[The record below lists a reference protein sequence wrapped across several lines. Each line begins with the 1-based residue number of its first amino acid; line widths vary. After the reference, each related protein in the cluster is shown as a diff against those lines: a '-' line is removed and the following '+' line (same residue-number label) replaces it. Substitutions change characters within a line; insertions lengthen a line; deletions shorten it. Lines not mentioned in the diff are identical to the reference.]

1 MRKIIIILLLLLPL
15 FGWAQQLNP
24 KPSISASG
32 QVNTLNIFNGGTQA
46 NIYLRVPLKYNCWAQ
61 YDSTGMIWLDSATKV
76 LYYHNGTNRIAITG
90 GGGSGTV
97 TSIVTGFGLTGGN
110 ITTSGTINVNP
121 SVIATKSALDSV
133 AALITSGIDSA
144 TLADSTSAVKSWVL
158 AQGYLDG
165 GDTIN
170 LSNKINQKQ
179 SYPDTL
185 TYDATRYWVSTQI
198 PSLAGYV
205 PYDGATGNVNLGEY
219 YLRSGAFVFD
229 TTPTGT
235 PFDAYMY
242 WDNVNKTPQVQ
253 LNGEVTLQI
262 GQETHVRARN
272 NTGITIPNGAAVY
285 INGAQ
290 GSNPTIAL
298 ADADSVSTAQVIG
311 VATESIINNETGY
324 VTISGVVNGVNTSG
338 WNSGDKLYLS
348 TNNGQLTNIAPSA
361 PHISVLVGTALNSTN
376 NGRIFVSPA
385 QPIATDTLMNNGSNV
400 PPTQYSVRS
409 YVNSR
414 GFGTGTIRALTGDV
428 TASGTGTVT
437 ATLTTV
443 NSSPGT
449 YTYATVTVDNKG
461 RTTFASSGTAPVTSV
476 SGTAG
481 RISSSGGTTPVVD
494 LVTVNA
500 TPATYG
506 SATAIPVVTV
516 DAYGRATTITT
527 TNPSVTTTNTATLTN
542 KRIAYRTGGAASYTT
557 SVTIP
562 ADSVD
567 MFIITAQA
575 GALLFNA
582 PSGTPTEGQMLLI
595 RIKDNGTARA
605 LTWNAIWRSGTTVT
619 LPTTTTLSRTLYME
633 FLYNS
638 TDARWD
644 IVGVANGY

>member
-1 MRKIIIILLLLLPL
+1 MRNIIIILLLLLPL
-15 FGWAQQLNP
+15 FLWGQSLNP

-97 TSIVTGFGLTGGN
+97 TSIVAGFGLTGGN

-133 AALITSGIDSA
+133 AALITSGVDSA

-165 GDTIN
+165 GDTIG
-170 LSNKINQKQ
+170 LSNRINQKQ
-179 SYPDTL
+179 SYSDTNS
-185 TYDATRYWVSTQI
+185 YDATRYWVSTHI

-400 PPTQYSVRS
+400 PPTQYAVRS
-409 YVNSR
+409 YVRTRGYLVGVDTVSLSNRINLKLNS
-414 GFGTGTIRALTGDV
+414 AD
-428 TASGTGTVT
+428 TAS
-437 ATLTTV
+437 LSNRINLKL
-443 NSSPGT
+443 NSSDT
-449 YTYATVTVDNKG
+449 
-461 RTTFASSGTAPVTSV
+461 ASLSNRINLKLNSSDTASLSNRINTKLNNSDTS
-476 SGTAG
+476 S
-481 RISSSGGTTPVVD
+481 I
-494 LVTVNA
+494 LVT
-500 TPATYG
+500 
-506 SATAIPVVTV
+506 
-516 DAYGRATTITT
+516 R
-527 TNPSVTTTNTATLTN
+527 TNTATLTN
-542 KRIAYRTGGAASYTT
+542 KRITYRTGGAASYTT

-575 GALLFNA
+575 SALLFNA

-605 LTWNAIWRSGTTVT
+605 LTWNAIWRSGATVT

>member
-1 MRKIIIILLLLLPL
+1 LLLPL
-15 FGWAQQLNP
+15 FGWGQSLNP

-46 NIYLRVPLKYNCWAQ
+46 NVYLRVPLKYNCWAQ

-76 LYYHNGTNRIAITG
+76 LYYHNGTNRVAITG

-97 TSIVTGFGLTGGN
+97 TSIVAGFGLTGGN

-133 AALITSGIDSA
+133 AGLITSGIDSV
-144 TLADSTSAVKSWVL
+144 TLSD
-158 AQGYLDG
+158 
-165 GDTIN
+165 
-170 LSNKINQKQ
+170 
-179 SYPDTL
+179 
-185 TYDATRYWVSTQI
+185 
-198 PSLAGYV
+198 SLALKV
-205 PYDGATGNVNLGEY
+205 PYNGATGNVNIGEY

-262 GQETHVRARN
+262 GQEMHVRARN
-272 NTGITIPNGAAVY
+272 NTGVTITNGTVVY

-290 GSNPTIAL
+290 GNNPTIAL

-311 VATESIINNETGY
+311 VATESIIDNETGY
-324 VTISGVVNGVNTSG
+324 VTISGVVNNVNTSV

-348 TNNGQLTNIAPSA
+348 TTNGQLTNVAPSS
-361 PHISVLVGTALNSTN
+361 PHISVLVATALNSTN
-376 NGRIFVSPA
+376 NGRIYVSPA
-385 QPIATDTLMNNGSNV
+385 QPIATDTLLNNGSDV

-414 GFGTGTIRALTGDV
+414 GYLVGTDTVSLSNRINTKQNYSDTTTWDATRTFVTTRGYLVGGDTVSLSNRINLKLNSSDTASLSNRINSKQNFTDTSTYDATRFWVQSQGYGTGSVTSIRVVG
-428 TASGTGTVT
+428 GTGATVT
-437 ATLTTV
+437 PTTTV
-443 NSSPGT
+443 TTSGT
-449 YTYATVTVDNKG
+449 YTVTPEVSAATFN
-461 RTTFASSGTAPVTSV
+461 
-476 SGTAG
+476 
-481 RISSSGGTTPVVD
+481 
-494 LVTVNA
+494 
-500 TPATYG
+500 
-506 SATAIPVVTV
+506 
-516 DAYGRATTITT
+516 
-527 TNPSVTTTNTATLTN
+527 TLTN
-542 KRIAYRTGGAASYTT
+542 KRITYRNSTAASYTT

-575 GALLFNA
+575 GPLLFNA

-619 LPTTTTLSRTLYME
+619 LPTTTTLSKVLYME

-638 TDARWD
+638 TDAKWD